1 MKGRGRGLEEAA
13 RLPVRPPVCGES
25 WPAGAAP
32 APRVLGHT
40 SLLLC
45 RPQRLEQPALPI
57 SCSKDS
63 VRGVES
69 VTGEWVTGEEPLLSP
84 KGWSSLIQNR
94 NRKEPNICLFC
105 CQ

>member
-13 RLPVRPPVCGES
+13 RLPVRPS
-25 WPAGAAP
+25 AGRAGRQEPHP

-45 RPQRLEQPALPI
+45 RPQRLEQPVLPI